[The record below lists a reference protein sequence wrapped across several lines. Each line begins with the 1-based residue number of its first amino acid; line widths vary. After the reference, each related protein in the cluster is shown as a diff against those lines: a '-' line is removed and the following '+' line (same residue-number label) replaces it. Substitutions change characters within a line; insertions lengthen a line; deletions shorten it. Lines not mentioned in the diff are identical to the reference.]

1 MNKTIQIILIFMS
14 ISLFISKFILGV
26 LKEKKIHGSKS
37 FYFKGNVISSE
48 VDECVPFGWACNQFK
63 NNSCCPG
70 LYCVHVWQ
78 YCRNWF

>member
-48 VDECVPFGWACNQFK
+48 VDECVPFG
-63 NNSCCPG
+63 
-70 LYCVHVWQ
+70 
-78 YCRNWF
+78 